1 TNINEDFTIR
11 GLHITSQDVAL
22 NGLYGVLPYYRVPM
36 EIAES
41 VEILKGPSALLSG
54 MAPGGNVAG
63 AINIVP
69 KRAGYAAHAGIGRL
83 LVPFPIWHKYR
94 HGAPLWHGW
103 PVRDSRQRFISLRR
117 YNHPQSK
124 CPGRPVLGRAG
135 LPRQA
140 RTRL

>member
-1 TNINEDFTIR
+1 
-11 GLHITSQDVAL
+11 V
-22 NGLYGVLPYYRVPM
+22 PYTTLFRSVPM

-83 LVPFPIWHKYR
+83 LVRFPIWHKYR

-117 YNHPQSK
+117 YNDPQSK

-140 RTRL
+140 RTRLAGRHSHEAAHRQRGASVRNF